1 MLLRRKDIYNMMTRM
16 QLLNRLNVMNKNYSK
31 RNVIQKRTIT
41 RYTIRGIAYLY
52 PSKPLNECFN
62 MHNVFSQIDLA
73 KELKELRYTTKGE

>member
-1 MLLRRKDIYNMMTRM
+1 MMTRM

-52 PSKPLNECFN
+52 PPEPISDDFTMKN
-62 MHNVFSQIDLA
+62 MYNQINLA
-73 KELKELRYTTKGE
+73 KELKELRYTTKGEY